1 MSREIPDFAFG
12 LIGLVV
18 ALSSALINFWKFFL
32 FFLIGIGFI
41 LYGIVK
47 RIRKR

>member
-1 MSREIPDFAFG
+1 MANEIPDFAFWF
-12 LIGLVV
+12 IGLVV
-18 ALSSALINFWKFFL
+18 ALASAFINFWKFFL

-47 RIRKR
+47 RVRKR